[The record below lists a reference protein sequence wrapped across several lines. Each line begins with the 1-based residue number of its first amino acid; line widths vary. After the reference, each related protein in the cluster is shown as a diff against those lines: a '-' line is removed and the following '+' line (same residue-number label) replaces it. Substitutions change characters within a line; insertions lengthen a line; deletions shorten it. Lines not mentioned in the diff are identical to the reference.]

1 MKTLSVRQPWAEM
14 IAQGEKDIEYR
25 TWKTD
30 YRGPLLICSSSSW
43 GADEP
48 CPASERDKYPRGVAV
63 CVVDLVDVQESEEE
77 PGLYEWLL
85 EDPGRVEPVTI
96 KGKLH
101 LFEVDENMLTYTDK
115 DENGAQ
121 KKVNAEN
128 ERQERAKKENDPLFS
143 GKTIKALTVRQPYA
157 TWIDDGDKTV
167 EVRAFS
173 TDYRGDL
180 LIVAGNSVV
189 PDAMEALEDAMKE
202 EGVDVEEWGQD
213 YPLNAMMCV
222 VTLKD
227 VVPLE
232 EKHLEAACYD
242 DFPESSKPQYA
253 WILENPRP
261 LMWHPFHGRL
271 RLYDVPIELLEYAA
285 QNEQS

>member
-1 MKTLSVRQPWAEM
+1 M
-14 IAQGEKDIEYR
+14 IASGFKDIEYR
-25 TWKTD
+25 TWKTG
-30 YRGPLLICSSSSW
+30 YRGPLLICSSSNW

-63 CVVDLVDVQESEEE
+63 CIVDLVDIQESEEE

-85 EDPGRVEPVTI
+85 EDPGRVEPVPV

-121 KKVNAEN
+121 KKVNVEN
-128 ERQERAKKENDPLFS
+128 EQQERAKKENDPLFS

-180 LIVAGNSVV
+180 LIVAGHSVV
-189 PDAMEALEDAMKE
+189 PDIMDEVIENYQKDGLSPEDLNNDFPL
-202 EGVDVEEWGQD
+202 DVV
-213 YPLNAMMCV
+213 MCV

-232 EKHLEAACYD
+232 EKHLESACFD
-242 DFPESSKPQYA
+242 AFPDSSMPQYA
-253 WILENPRP
+253 WVMENPRP
-261 LMWHPFHGRL
+261 LKMTTFHGRL
-271 RLYDVPIELLEYAA
+271 RMFDVPVELLEYAEPE
-285 QNEQS
+285 NIES